1 MKIAIAALRWG
12 LGMFDSPGELLRK
25 IHLGEDTS
33 LEFKSVRFRGSQV
46 AGPGRNELADELA
59 AIANSHDGV
68 LVLGVDDRTR
78 DIVGI
83 PQDLLEEVERYVYE
97 ICNDLITPPVLF
109 RSFRLQLPNST
120 GTLRPVLKVEIPRSL
135 FVHRS
140 PGGYLLRQGS
150 SKREMP
156 PEYLARLFQQRSQA
170 RLIRFEE
177 QPVPQSS
184 IDDLSEKLWGNY
196 TTRSDEPAETVLR
209 KRSLLSKEESGVFRA
224 SIAGILLC
232 CENPER
238 FLPSAYIEAVRYRG
252 RKQDS
257 NYQIDAQKICGPLN
271 RQIEQ
276 AMIFLRRNQTVSAV
290 KVPHRVELKQFSERA
305 VFEAIVNA
313 VAHRDYSIFAS
324 KIRFFMFDDR
334 LEIYSPGALPNTVTT
349 DSIALRQATRNEL
362 VTSLLAETPV
372 AGTVGKVGRGFYM
385 EKRGDGVPII
395 LSESKKLSG
404 KKPIYS
410 LIDESELLLTIYSAP
425 TQLSAEN

>member
-1 MKIAIAALRWG
+1 
-12 LGMFDSPGELLRK
+12 
-25 IHLGEDTS
+25 
-33 LEFKSVRFRGSQV
+33 
-46 AGPGRNELADELA
+46 
-59 AIANSHDGV
+59 
-68 LVLGVDDRTR
+68 
-78 DIVGI
+78 
-83 PQDLLEEVERYVYE
+83 
-97 ICNDLITPPVLF
+97 
-109 RSFRLQLPNST
+109 
-120 GTLRPVLKVEIPRSL
+120 
-135 FVHRS
+135 
-140 PGGYLLRQGS
+140 
-150 SKREMP
+150 MP

-184 IDDLSEKLWGNY
+184 IGDLSEELWRNH
-196 TTRSDEPAETVLR
+196 TTRSDEPAGLVLL
-209 KRSLLSKEESGVFRA
+209 KRSLLSKEENGILRA

-238 FLPSAYIEAVRYRG
+238 FLPNAYIEAVHYRG
-252 RKQDS
+252 EKQDS
-257 NYQIDAQKICGPLN
+257 NYQIDAQRICGPLN

-276 AMIFLRRNQTVSAV
+276 AMMFLRRNQTISAV
-290 KVPHRVELKQFSERA
+290 KVPHRVEVKQFSERA

-334 LEIYSPGALPNTVTT
+334 LEIYSPGALPNTVTIE
-349 DSIALRQATRNEL
+349 SIALRQATRNEL
-362 VTSLLAETPV
+362 VTSLLAEIPV

-404 KKPIYS
+404 KKPVYS

>member
-1 MKIAIAALRWG
+1 
-12 LGMFDSPGELLRK
+12 MFDSPEELLRK

-33 LEFKSVRFRGSQV
+33 LELKTVRFRGGQV
-46 AGPGRNELADELA
+46 SGPRRNELADELA
-59 AIANSHDGV
+59 AIANTHDGV
-68 LVLGVDDRTR
+68 LVLGVDDKTR

-83 PQDLLEEVERYVYE
+83 PLDRLEDVERYVYE
-97 ICNDLITPPVLF
+97 ICNDLIKPPVLF

-120 GTLRPVLKVEIPRSL
+120 GDLQAVLKVEITRSL

-140 PGGYLLRQGS
+140 SGGYLLRQGS
-150 SKREMP
+150 SRREMP

-184 IDDLSEKLWGNY
+184 IDDLSEELWSNY
-196 TTRSDEPAETVLR
+196 TTRSDESADIVLL
-209 KRSLLSKEESGVFRA
+209 KRSLLSKEESGGVRA

-232 CENPER
+232 CHNPER
-238 FLPSAYIEAVRYRG
+238 FLPNASIEAVRYRG
-252 RKQDS
+252 KEQDS

-276 AMIFLRRNQTVSAV
+276 AMTFLRRNQTVSAV
-290 KVPHRVELKQFSERA
+290 KVPHRVEMKQFSERA

-313 VAHRDYSIFAS
+313 AAHRDYSIFAS

-334 LEIYSPGALPNTVTT
+334 LEIYSPGALPNTVTIE
-349 DSIALRQATRNEL
+349 SIALRQATRNEL
-362 VTSLLAETPV
+362 ITSLLAETPV

-410 LIDESELLLTIYSAP
+410 LIDDSELLLTIYSATTRLP
-425 TQLSAEN
+425 EDNSAKE